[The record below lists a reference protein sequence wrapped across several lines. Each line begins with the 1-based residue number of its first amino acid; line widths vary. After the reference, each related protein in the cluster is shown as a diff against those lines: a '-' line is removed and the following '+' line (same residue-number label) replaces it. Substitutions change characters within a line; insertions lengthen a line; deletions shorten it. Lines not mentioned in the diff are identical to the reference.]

1 MKSECV
7 KENNQTFQK
16 GQPVYRNKQK
26 INVKKHLKA
35 VWSCLLHAFFFLQ
48 WIAA

>member
-26 INVKKHLKA
+26 NQCKKTHLKA
-35 VWSCLLHAFFFLQ
+35 V
-48 WIAA
+48 